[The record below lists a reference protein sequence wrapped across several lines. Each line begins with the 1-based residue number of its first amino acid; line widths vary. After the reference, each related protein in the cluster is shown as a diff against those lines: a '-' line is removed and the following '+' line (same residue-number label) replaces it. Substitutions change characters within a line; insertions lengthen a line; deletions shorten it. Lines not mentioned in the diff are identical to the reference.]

1 MKADARTEAAVMSTL
16 RKLIE
21 GYESRDM
28 DSVLSC
34 HAPDPDLVAIGTG
47 VDEKSLGLNE
57 VRAHLERDL
66 AQSEAISIELGWSRV
81 SAAGSVAWV
90 AGDAIIHARVK
101 GKEIS
106 LPVRFTAVLE
116 QRNDRW
122 LLMHFHDSMPSGEQ
136 GEGESWPTKR

>member
-1 MKADARTEAAVMSTL
+1 MKADAKTEAAVMSTL

-34 HAPDPDLVAIGTG
+34 HAPDPDLVSIGTG

-90 AGDAIIHARVK
+90 AGDAIIHAKVK
-101 GKEIS
+101 GQEIS
-106 LPVRFTAVLE
+106 FPGRLTAVLE
-116 QRNDRW
+116 QRKGRW
-122 LLMHFHDSMPSGEQ
+122 FIMQRHFSIPAGEQ
-136 GEGESWPTKR
+136 AEGESFPKK